1 MPTTDAS
8 NEIIRR
14 RWQQFML
21 PDEPSV
27 CRFQNYKHVQRFI
40 GGHYEFC
47 SRADVDSTDH
57 ILIVI
62 CDHRLEFGGLLF
74 ISIMVIYLSIY
85 Y

>member
-1 MPTTDAS
+1 MTAVQS
-8 NEIIRR
+8 
-14 RWQQFML
+14 

-27 CRFQNYKHVQRFI
+27 NGFHNYMHVQRFI

-47 SRADVDSTDH
+47 SRADVDSTDC

-62 CDHRLEFGGLLF
+62 CDHKLELGGLLF
-74 ISIMVIYLSIY
+74 ISILVIYLSIY